1 MKKIIPIVI
10 ILLVIVGAGIG
21 AFYYFEQNNK
31 EKNVIEVS
39 GNIEAKQVNIGAEVM
54 GRIDELKKQEG
65 DEVKNDEEVAK
76 INDELLQTQVDQAKA
91 ALDAAQSSPLASQN
105 TTQIALAQANV
116 NLAEQN
122 LKKATISSPIDGV
135 VVNRPYEEGEV
146 VSPGATVYSV
156 ANLDEV
162 SLVVYIP
169 EDQLGKISLGRTAD
183 VTVDS
188 YPGKVFKGTI
198 KKISDQAEF
207 TPANVQTKE
216 QRINLVYAVTI
227 SLENKDHKLK
237 AGMPADATIK
247 I

>member
-1 MKKIIPIVI
+1 MKKVIPVVI
-10 ILLVIVGAGIG
+10 IILVLIGAGIG
-21 AFYYFEQNNK
+21 AFYYYQQNNQ

-39 GNIEAKQVNIGAEVM
+39 GNIEATEVNVGSELM
-54 GRIDELKKQEG
+54 GRIQELKKQEG
-65 DEVKNDEEVAK
+65 DEVAKDEEIAK
-76 INDELLQTQVDQAKA
+76 IDDDLLQMQVDQAKA
-91 ALDAAQSSPLASQN
+91 ALDVAQTSP
-105 TTQIALAQANV
+105 TQTAIAQANL

-122 LKKATISSPIDGV
+122 LKRATIYSPIDGV
-135 VVNRPYEEGEV
+135 ILNRPYEVGEV
-146 VSPGATVYSV
+146 VSPGATVYTV

-169 EDQLGKISLGRTAD
+169 EDQLGKISIDQTAE

-188 YPGKVFKGTI
+188 YPDKVFAGNI

-227 SLENKDHKLK
+227 ILENKDHKLK